1 MRGFR
6 MGAPLKGELMNE
18 EMKKRMEMYLEAA
31 RRLAKSAG

>member
-18 EMKKRMEMYLEAA
+18 EMRKRMEMYLKATMK
-31 RRLAKSAG
+31 LAKSAG